1 MGGAA
6 LATLA
11 FAVPAFAA
19 QHLGERVLR
28 PGMTGHDV
36 RVLQDFL
43 TRAGFATPVGG
54 LFGPITAGNVK
65 RFERRYHLR
74 VNGIV
79 TLTFVRKLRAVVA
92 SVSTKSAA
100 QTVAQPL
107 TGGVAHDGGSQHLG
121 ERVLRQG
128 MSGHDVRVLQ
138 GYLTSAGYPTTV
150 DGQFGSGTARNVGA
164 FESAHGFKADGVVSY
179 AVADALRRAVASGQQ
194 PTAQTIPVSTTSA
207 PTAKAHLNG
216 DGTAS
221 PPAGAPAAIV
231 KLFAAA
237 NKIANTPYCYGGGHA
252 SFTDTCYDCS
262 GSLSYALHGAGLLS
276 SPMDSTELESYGSP
290 GAGQWITIWANSG
303 HTYMYVAGLRFDTG
317 AQGQTGGSRWTS
329 ASRSSSGYVERHPT
343 GW

>member
-1 MGGAA
+1 VLGAA

-54 LFGPITAGNVK
+54 WFGPITEGNVK
-65 RFERRYHLR
+65 RFERRFHFR
-74 VNGIV
+74 ANGIV
-79 TLTFVRKLRAVVA
+79 TLPVVRKLRAAVA
-92 SVSTKSAA
+92 GASSSTA
-100 QTVAQPL
+100 QTVAQAV

-138 GYLTSAGYPTTV
+138 GYLTSAGYATTV
-150 DGQFGSGTARNVGA
+150 DGQFGAGTAVNVSA
-164 FESAHGFKADGVVSY
+164 FESGHGFKADGVVSF

-194 PTAQTIPVSTTSA
+194 PSSQTVPVSTTSA
-207 PTAKAHLNG
+207 PTGTGRLNA

-221 PPAGAPAAIV
+221 APAGAPAAIV
-231 KLFAAA
+231 QLFAAA
-237 NKIANTPYCYGGGHA
+237 NQIATDPYCYGGGHG
-252 SFTDTCYDCS
+252 SWTDTCYDCS
-262 GSLSYALHGAGLLS
+262 GSVSYALHGAGLLS
-276 SPMDSTELESYGSP
+276 SPLDSTELESYGSP
-290 GAGQWITIWANSG
+290 GAGHWITIWANSG
-303 HTYMYVAGLRFDTG
+303 HTYMYMAGLRFDTS
-317 AQGQTGGSRWTS
+317 AQHSTGGSRWTT
-329 ASRSSSGYVERHPT
+329 ASRSNSGYVERHPT